1 MRLIEIY
8 IRQVGKY
15 NVFSE
20 DEIKELGMRKGK
32 DEIKKMVEGN
42 LRLVISIAKRY
53 SNLGVD
59 IMDLIQEGN
68 IGLIKAVEKFDP
80 SKGVKFSTYATW
92 WIRQA
97 ICKAIS
103 SQSVVKIPVRVKESS
118 RRLRELRGRIQAE
131 RGEDPSQEELA
142 KRAGLEK
149 GRVKALEGLASP
161 TISIEA
167 EESPGSVVERM
178 ALDGWRKKGR
188 EEILL
193 LMSCLTRKEKEVISL
208 RYGLETGKGMT
219 LREVGEV
226 MGISSEW
233 VRKMEASALAKMRR
247 MGFLIL

>member
-1 MRLIEIY
+1 MRLMELY
-8 IRQVGKY
+8 MRQVGRY
-15 NVFSE
+15 NVLSE
-20 DEIKELGMRKGK
+20 DEIKDLGMRKGK
-32 DEIKKMVEGN
+32 EEIKKMVEGN

-59 IMDLIQEGN
+59 MMDLIQEGN
-68 IGLIKAVEKFDP
+68 IGLIKAVERFDP

-103 SQSVVKIPVRVKESS
+103 SQSVVKIPIRVRERS
-118 RRLRELRGRIQAE
+118 RKLKKLKGRIQAE

-149 GRVKALEGLASP
+149 RRIEALEGLTSP
-161 TISIEA
+161 AISIEA

-178 ALDGWRKKGR
+178 ALDEWKKRGR
-188 EEILL
+188 EEILF

-219 LREVGEV
+219 LREVSEI

-247 MGFLIL
+247 IGLSIL